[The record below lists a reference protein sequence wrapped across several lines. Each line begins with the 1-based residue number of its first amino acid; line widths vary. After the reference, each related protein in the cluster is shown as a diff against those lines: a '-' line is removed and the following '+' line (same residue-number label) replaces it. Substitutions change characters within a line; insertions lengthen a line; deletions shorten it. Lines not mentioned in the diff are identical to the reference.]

1 MQQRK
6 LVYWHQGC
14 FWLRVDYLT
23 TMLPYRHKENLVNE
37 SKPQFHSFGA
47 RSGKLRFA
55 QMLDTERAA
64 GRLNGFESFTNC
76 TNHPTA
82 PDGQHGAIPAMRPMN
97 FLLSSNVTR
106 ETKPCQT
113 TINILKAIKTNS
125 ISTNRPKELL

>member
-1 MQQRK
+1 
-6 LVYWHQGC
+6 
-14 FWLRVDYLT
+14 
-23 TMLPYRHKENLVNE
+23 MLPYRHKEDLVNKI
-37 SKPQFHSFGA
+37 KPQIHSFGE
-47 RSGKLRFA
+47 RPGKLRFA

-113 TINILKAIKTNS
+113 TTNILKTIKTNS
-125 ISTNRPKELL
+125 TSTNRPKELL